1 MNSIKVINGFVI
13 PGFIM
18 LLLDSIYLTS
28 TAGYFKRQIMDVQKG
43 PMKLNI
49 LGVVLC
55 YLLLI
60 FSLNYFILEP
70 KKSVYEAMILGLVIY
85 GVYETTNYAIL
96 KNWKLTTVILDG
108 LWGSILFGLTTY
120 LHIYWFK
127 NKLSPYHR

>member
-49 LGVVLC
+49 LGAVLC

-120 LHIYWFK
+120 FTYLLRFRK
-127 NKLSPYHR
+127 

>member
-49 LGVVLC
+49 LGAVFC

-70 KKSVYEAMILGLVIY
+70 KKGVYEAMILGLVIY

-120 LHIYWFK
+120 FTYLLRFRK
-127 NKLSPYHR
+127 

>member
-28 TAGYFKRQIMDVQKG
+28 TAGYFKRQIMDVQKE
-43 PMKLNI
+43 PMKLKI
-49 LGVVLC
+49 LGAVFC

-70 KKSVYEAMILGLVIY
+70 KKGVYEAMILGLVIY

-120 LHIYWFK
+120 FTYLLRFRK
-127 NKLSPYHR
+127 

>member
-120 LHIYWFK
+120 FTYLLRFRK
-127 NKLSPYHR
+127 

>member
-49 LGVVLC
+49 LGAVFC

-120 LHIYWFK
+120 FTYLLRFRK
-127 NKLSPYHR
+127 

>member
-1 MNSIKVINGFVI
+1 MNNIKVINGFII

-49 LGVVLC
+49 LGAVLC

-120 LHIYWFK
+120 FTYLLRFRK
-127 NKLSPYHR
+127 

>member
-28 TAGYFKRQIMDVQKG
+28 TAGYFKRQIMDVQKV

-49 LGVVLC
+49 LGAVLC

-120 LHIYWFK
+120 FTYLLRFRK
-127 NKLSPYHR
+127 